1 MINRT
6 ARLIG
11 KAPKSAHITPLLH
24 DLHWLPISS
33 RIHYNIALICFHI
46 VSDTAPPYLSGL
58 LHLYPPSR
66 SLRSASDIRIFR
78 VPRMGRRTL
87 REKSFQYIR
96 TVIWNS
102 LPLSV
107 RHSSSF
113 SSFKSKLKTRLF
125 SSANRAVVFF
135 LLILPTRHY

>member
-1 MINRT
+1 MISSS

-33 RIHYNIALICFHI
+33 RIQYNIALICFHT
-46 VSDTAPPYLSGL
+46 VSGTAPPPLSGL

-66 SLRSASDIRIFR
+66 SLRLASAIRIFR
-78 VPRMGRRTL
+78 VPRMGRRTP
-87 REKSFQYIR
+87 RERSFQYIR

-102 LPLSV
+102 LPVSV

-113 SSFKSKLKTRLF
+113 SPFKSKLKTRLF
-125 SSANRAVVFF
+125 SSA
-135 LLILPTRHY
+135 Y